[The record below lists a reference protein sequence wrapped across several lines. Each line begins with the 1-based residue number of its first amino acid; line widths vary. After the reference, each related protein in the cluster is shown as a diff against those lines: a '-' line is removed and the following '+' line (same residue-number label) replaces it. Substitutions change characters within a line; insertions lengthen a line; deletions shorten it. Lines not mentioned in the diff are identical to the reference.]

1 MAAAGRHAIT
11 GVRVLTSF
19 IWLGPV
25 VGVLAGFF
33 LAGGGIVGVVG
44 AALGGWL
51 GFQFDTIIQLSNSVY
66 QFTTRS
72 KGGDTDVQ
80 HAFFRATF
88 VCLGRVAKCDGA
100 VCDAEIQWT
109 TAVMDRMGLSSEKKR
124 EAIELFDLGKSG
136 QHDLMQE
143 LNLLHEACGR
153 RVTLLQI
160 FMEIQVQAALADGAL
175 DQKEWAILSHIAQTI
190 RFRVSSLERIVR
202 SAQAYQEFRSQDKS
216 RPRSPQ
222 EELLRAYEILG
233 IEPTASVQELK
244 RAYRRLM
251 SQHHPDKL
259 IAKGLPEEMLDMAK
273 EKTQAIRSAYEAIM
287 ESRK

>member
-1 MAAAGRHAIT
+1 M
-11 GVRVLTSF
+11 TSF
-19 IWLGPV
+19 IWLGPA
-25 VGVLAGFF
+25 VGVLVGFF
-33 LAGGGIVGVVG
+33 LAGGGVVGVVG

-80 HAFFRATF
+80 NAFFRATF

-109 TAVMDRMGLSSEKKR
+109 TAVMDRMGLSAEKKR

-136 QHDLMQE
+136 QHDLMEE
-143 LNLLHEACGR
+143 LNLLHQACGR

-175 DQKEWAILSHIAQTI
+175 DQKEWAILSHIAQSI
-190 RFRVSSLERIVR
+190 RFRVAALERIVR
-202 SAQAYQEFRSQDKS
+202 SAQAYQEFRTQDKS

-233 IEPTASVQELK
+233 IEPTVSVQELK

-259 IAKGLPEEMLDMAK
+259 IAKGLPEEMLEMAK
-273 EKTQAIRSAYEAIM
+273 EKTQAIRSAYETIM
-287 ESRK
+287 ASRK

>member
-1 MAAAGRHAIT
+1 M
-11 GVRVLTSF
+11 
-19 IWLGPV
+19 
-25 VGVLAGFF
+25 GFL
-33 LAGGGIVGVVG
+33 LAGGGLVGLVG
-44 AALGGWL
+44 AVLGGWL
-51 GFQFDTIIQLSNSVY
+51 GYQFDTIIQLSNSVY
-66 QFTTRS
+66 QFTTRH
-72 KGGDTDVQ
+72 KGGDNDIQ
-80 HAFFRATF
+80 QAFFRATF
-88 VCLGRVAKCDGA
+88 LCLGKVAKCDGA

-109 TAVMDRMGLSSEKKR
+109 TAVMDRMGLGAVKKR

-136 QHDLMQE
+136 QTDLVEE
-143 LNLLHEACGR
+143 LNRLHEVCGR

-160 FMEIQVQAALADGAL
+160 FMEIQVQAALSDGAL
-175 DQKEWAILSHIAQTI
+175 DQKEWATLSHIAQTI

-202 SAQAYQEFRSQDKS
+202 SAQAYQEFRAQDSS

-233 IEPTASVQELK
+233 IEPTATVQELK

-259 IAKGLPEEMLDMAK
+259 VARGLPEEMLDMAK

-287 ESRK
+287 ASRK

>member
-1 MAAAGRHAIT
+1 
-11 GVRVLTSF
+11 LTSF
-19 IWLGPV
+19 VWLGPI
-25 VGVLAGFF
+25 VGVLMGFF
-33 LAGGGIVGVVG
+33 LAGGGVVGVIG

-51 GFQFDTIIQLSNSVY
+51 GHQFDIIIQLSNSVY

-72 KGGDTDVQ
+72 KGGDADIQ
-80 HAFFRATF
+80 QAFFRATF
-88 VCLGRVAKCDGA
+88 VCLGKVAKCDGA

-109 TAVMDRMGLSSEKKR
+109 TAVMDRMGLSPEKKR

-136 QHDLMQE
+136 QQDLTEE
-143 LNLLHEACGR
+143 LTRLHETCGR

-175 DQKEWAILSHIAQTI
+175 DQKEWATLSHIAQTI
-190 RFRVSSLERIVR
+190 RFRVSGLERMVR
-202 SAQAYQEFRSQDKS
+202 SAQAYQDFRTQDKT

-233 IEPTASVQELK
+233 VEPTATVQELK

-259 IAKGLPEEMLDMAK
+259 VAKGLPEEMLDMAK
-273 EKTQAIRSAYEAIM
+273 ERTQAIRAAYETIM
-287 ESRK
+287 LSRQ

>member
-1 MAAAGRHAIT
+1 M
-11 GVRVLTSF
+11 TSF
-19 IWLGPV
+19 IWLGPA
-25 VGVLAGFF
+25 VGVLVGFF
-33 LAGGGIVGVVG
+33 LAGGGVVGVVG

-80 HAFFRATF
+80 NAFFRATF

-109 TAVMDRMGLSSEKKR
+109 TAVMDRMGLSAEKKR
-124 EAIELFDLGKSG
+124 EAIDLFDLGKSG
-136 QHDLMQE
+136 QHDLMEE
-143 LNLLHEACGR
+143 LNLLHQACGR

-160 FMEIQVQAALADGAL
+160 FMEIQVQAALAGGAL
-175 DQKEWAILSHIAQTI
+175 DQKEWAILSHIAQSI
-190 RFRVSSLERIVR
+190 RFRVAALERIVR
-202 SAQAYQEFRSQDKS
+202 SAQAYQEFRTQDKS

-233 IEPTASVQELK
+233 IEPTVSVQELK

-259 IAKGLPEEMLDMAK
+259 IAKGLPEEMLEMAK
-273 EKTQAIRSAYEAIM
+273 EKTQAICSACETIM
-287 ESRK
+287 ASRK

>member
-1 MAAAGRHAIT
+1 M
-11 GVRVLTSF
+11 TSF
-19 IWLGPV
+19 IWLGPLIGV
-25 VGVLAGFF
+25 VSGFF
-33 LAGGGIVGVVG
+33 LAGGGLVGILG
-44 AALGGWL
+44 AALGAWL

-66 QFTTRS
+66 QFTTRG
-72 KGGDTDVQ
+72 KGGDAEIQ
-80 HAFFRATF
+80 QAFFRSTF
-88 VCLGRVAKCDGA
+88 ICLGKVAKCDGA

-109 TAVMDRMGLSSEKKR
+109 TAVMERMGLSADKKR

-136 QHDLMQE
+136 QADLTSE
-143 LNLLHEACGR
+143 LNRLHEACGR

-160 FMEIQVQAALADGAL
+160 FMEIQVQAALSDAAL
-175 DQKEWAILSHIAQTI
+175 DQKEWATLSHIAQAI
-190 RFRVSSLERIVR
+190 RFRVSALERIVR
-202 SAQAYQEFRSQDKS
+202 SAQAYQEFRSQDRT

-233 IEPTASVQELK
+233 LEPTASVAELK

-259 IAKGLPEEMLDMAK
+259 IAKGLPEEMLEMAK

-287 ESRK
+287 VSRK